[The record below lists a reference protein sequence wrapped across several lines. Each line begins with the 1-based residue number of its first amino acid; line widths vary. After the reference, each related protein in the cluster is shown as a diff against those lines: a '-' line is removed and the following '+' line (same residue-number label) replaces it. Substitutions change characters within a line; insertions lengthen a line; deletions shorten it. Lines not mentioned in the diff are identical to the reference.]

1 MAIKFGG
8 EFVVPRKRD
17 EVYTFLTDP
26 QRFAP
31 LLPEYQGMTQE
42 DATHFTVKVRV
53 GISYIRGTAEVK
65 MNLAEAAPPD
75 HAVYKGQGSVAGGSS
90 TMTAGFNL
98 QEVPEGTKVNWTG
111 EAQVFGKLASVAGG
125 LLEPLAKKNVEQ
137 LINGLKTA
145 LGGTQQPGMGAPAS
159 PETATR
165 AQVPVEPVT
174 VTAEPPQSSVVGE
187 QSSAQTQPRSAEQS
201 QTSSGATRR
210 TGT

>member
-8 EFVVPRKRD
+8 EFVVNRKRD
-17 EVYTFLTDP
+17 EVYGFLTDP

-42 DATHFTVKVRV
+42 DATHFTVKVKV
-53 GISYIRGTAEVK
+53 GISYIRGIAEVK

-75 HAVYKGQGSVAGGSS
+75 HAVYKGQGNVAGGSS

-98 QEVPEGTKVNWTG
+98 QEVPEGTKVNWSG

-125 LLEPLAKKNVEQ
+125 LLEPLAKKNVEH
-137 LINGLKTA
+137 LINGLKNA
-145 LGGTQQPGMGAPAS
+145 LTGGQQASVQPAQM
-159 PETATR
+159 PA
-165 AQVPVEPVT
+165 
-174 VTAEPPQSSVVGE
+174 
-187 QSSAQTQPRSAEQS
+187 
-201 QTSSGATRR
+201 